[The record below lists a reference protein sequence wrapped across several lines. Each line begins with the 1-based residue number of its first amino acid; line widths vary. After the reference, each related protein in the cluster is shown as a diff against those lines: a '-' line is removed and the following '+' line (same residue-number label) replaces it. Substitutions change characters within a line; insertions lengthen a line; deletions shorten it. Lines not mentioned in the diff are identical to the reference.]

1 MVKKLKYQNITV
13 TGKICTGSTTLAT
26 ALAEKLG
33 WKYRNSGQIFREY
46 MVRNKKP
53 LENTTRSP
61 DSIHHEL
68 DNYVINQLKKRKE
81 QIFEGW
87 LTGFMARDIP
97 GVLKVLLICDDALRI
112 DRLVNRDNMTVNQA
126 KKHLKKREAENFKK
140 WSKMY
145 RATDFWEPKYYD
157 LVIDTYAN
165 SKEETLKKV
174 LRELGYY
181 NCLAENPAF
190 LKQG

>member
-1 MVKKLKYQNITV
+1 MVKKLNYRNITV

-46 MVRNKKP
+46 MARNKKP
-53 LENTTRSP
+53 LENTTHSP

-68 DNYVINQLKKRKE
+68 DNYVIDQIKKGKE

-87 LTGFMARDIP
+87 LTGFMARGVP
-97 GVLKVLLICDDALRI
+97 GVLKVLLVCDDALRV
-112 DRLVNRDNMTVNQA
+112 DRLVNRDNMTVDEA
-126 KKHLKKREAENFKK
+126 KNHIRKREEENLKKFTQLYK
-140 WSKMY
+140 
-145 RATDFWEPKYYD
+145 ATDFWDPKQYD
-157 LVIDTYAN
+157 LVIDTYSN

-174 LRELGYY
+174 LEKLGYY
-181 NCLAENPAF
+181 IDFDPPAGG
-190 LKQG
+190 LE